1 MSLLKKRGFAVAVCA
16 VVIAGS
22 VAFGSANSLQR
33 AADDVE
39 RGFYEGVETGGYR
52 HKSIASQLKSRL
64 DSVNGILALAEDYAP
79 EEAEALRAHRAD
91 MYSALEYGYS
101 PSYLYTLNEELTDYM
116 GDLDKALVRAEMPE
130 EERAAYDSY
139 YGDFRA
145 AMNVIAESGYN
156 ESVRAFERDVL
167 DHFPAEFIYFHSDV
181 SSPGVFA

>member
-1 MSLLKKRGFAVAVCA
+1 MSLLRKRGFAVGVCA

-22 VAFGSANSLQR
+22 VAVGSASSLQR

-39 RGFYEGVETGGYR
+39 RGFYDGVETGGYR

-64 DSVNGILALAEDYAP
+64 DNVNGILALTEDYAP
-79 EEAEALRAHRAD
+79 KETEILREHRAD

-101 PSYLYTLNEELTDYM
+101 PGYLYTLNEELTGYM
-116 GDLDKALVRAEMPE
+116 RDLDKALVQAEMPE
-130 EERAAYDSY
+130 EERKAYDSY
-139 YGDFRA
+139 YGDFQA

-167 DHFPAEFIYFHSDV
+167 GHFPAEFIYFNSNV